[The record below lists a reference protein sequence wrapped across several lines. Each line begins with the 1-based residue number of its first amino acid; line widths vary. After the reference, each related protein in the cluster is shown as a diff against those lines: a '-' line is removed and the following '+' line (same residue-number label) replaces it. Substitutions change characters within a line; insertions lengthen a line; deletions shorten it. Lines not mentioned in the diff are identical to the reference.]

1 MPSEWWTYGL
11 ADFLMFSPTTWWR
24 LVARY
29 HDALWPVQWA
39 GLAMSVAGV
48 SLAWRAGQPGATPR
62 DARRVGVLLATAWCW
77 VGLVFH
83 AQWHA
88 TINLAGPWLAALF
101 ALQGLLHLL
110 DALGPAPAARQRHR
124 ATQGLGWGLAAA
136 GLLGPALLGALAGR
150 SWGQIELFGAMPDPT
165 ALGGLGLW
173 LAARSGRPWWLLP
186 LPVLAIAYGLL
197 LRWLLG

>member
-11 ADFLMFSPTTWWR
+11 SDFLMFSPATWWR
-24 LVARY
+24 LVAGY

-39 GLAMSVAGV
+39 GLAMSAAGV
-48 SLAWRAGQPGATPR
+48 SMAWRAGQPGARPR
-62 DARRVGVLLATAWCW
+62 DARLLGVLLATAWCW

-83 AQWHA
+83 AQWNA

-101 ALQGLLHLL
+101 ALQGLLHLV
-110 DALGPAPAARQRHR
+110 DALRPARAAARRHR
-124 ATQGLGWGLAAA
+124 AAQGLGWGLASA

-150 SWGQIELFGAMPDPT
+150 SWGQIEVFGAMPDPT

-173 LAARSGRPWWLLP
+173 LAAGGARPWWLLP
-186 LPVLAIAYGLL
+186 LPVLAIAYGLA